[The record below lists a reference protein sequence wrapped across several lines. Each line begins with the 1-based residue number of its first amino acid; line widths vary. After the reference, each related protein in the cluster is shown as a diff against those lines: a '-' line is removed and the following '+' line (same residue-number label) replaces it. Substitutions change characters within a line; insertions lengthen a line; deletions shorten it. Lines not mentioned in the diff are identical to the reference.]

1 MVETVEEF
9 ADELKEIREEIKEK
23 GRSADVK
30 LVASWLDRLIIALE
44 GITPAVA
51 MMDEEMSV
59 VSEGE
64 GCCECCCGEEMK
76 KKPAKK
82 AMPKKGKANKGKKK
96 K

>member
-9 ADELKEIREEIKEK
+9 ADELKTLREEIKEK

-30 LVASWLDRLIIALE
+30 LIASWLDRLIIALE
-44 GITPAVA
+44 GITPAVG

-59 VSEGE
+59 VSESE
-64 GCCECCCGEEMK
+64 GCCECCCGQEMK

-82 AMPKKGKANKGKKK
+82 KATQKKGKKK
-96 K
+96 R

>member
-64 GCCECCCGEEMK
+64 GCCECCCGEEMPK
-76 KKPAKK
+76 AKPKK
-82 AMPKKGKANKGKKK
+82 AAKAKPKKGKKSR
-96 K
+96 